1 MGATTSE
8 DSASRLDGIKWL
20 GVALLVGGG
29 IYGNYFFASQP
40 VLYRAVVLVIIAAVA
55 AFLALQTEKGKA
67 FWELL
72 KGARVE
78 VKRVVWPTKQERN
91 QTTLIVV
98 GFIFVMALILW
109 GLDSLFGWLTSLI
122 IG

>member
-1 MGATTSE
+1 MSVAAPENNT
-8 DSASRLDGIKWL
+8 ARLDLVKWL
-20 GVALLVGGG
+20 VVLLLVGGG
-29 IYGNYFFASQP
+29 IYGNYYFSSEAILFRALAL
-40 VLYRAVVLVIIAAVA
+40 VVIAVVAIFVA
-55 AFLALQTEKGKA
+55 LKTAKGGV

-78 VKRVVWPTKQERN
+78 ARRVVWPTKQECN
-91 QTTLIVV
+91 QTTLVVV

>member
-1 MGATTSE
+1 MSAVTPENNAT
-8 DSASRLDGIKWL
+8 RLDGLKWL
-20 GVALLVGGG
+20 VVWLLVAGG
-29 IYGNYFFASQP
+29 IYGNYFYSEQP
-40 VLYRAVVLVIIAAVA
+40 ILFRAAALVIIAAVA
-55 AFLALQTEKGKA
+55 AFIALKTSKGVG

-72 KGARVE
+72 KGARTE
-78 VKRVVWPTKQERN
+78 ARRVVWPTKQECN

-98 GFIFVMALILW
+98 AFIFIMALILW